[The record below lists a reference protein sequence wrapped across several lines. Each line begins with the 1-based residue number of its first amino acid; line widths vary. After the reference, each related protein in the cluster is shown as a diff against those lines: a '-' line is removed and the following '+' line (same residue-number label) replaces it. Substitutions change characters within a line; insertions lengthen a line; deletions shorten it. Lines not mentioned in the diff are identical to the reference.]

1 MTEFRFGLTFFSSGQ
16 NSQVCSDRRRTL
28 FSSPQQ
34 TLEALASVGYITD
47 EITATV
53 VYLAARLNKP
63 ILKEGPPGSG
73 KTQLAYAVAEA
84 TVAVISSVM

>member
-1 MTEFRFGLTFFSSGQ
+1 M
-16 NSQVCSDRRRTL
+16 

-34 TLEALASVGYITD
+34 TLEALASVGYIAD